1 MNISVYQIARD
12 SRFLCN
18 LGDDLGYWNAVLET
32 IPYEA
37 SRLVQNRQFVLSNIM
52 HGGTKAIGNCMKM
65 FRDYR
70 HFRAL
75 ILSVSAQSRKMI
87 MSRKPKIVFTA

>member
-1 MNISVYQIARD
+1 
-12 SRFLCN
+12 
-18 LGDDLGYWNAVLET
+18 
-32 IPYEA
+32 
-37 SRLVQNRQFVLSNIM
+37 M